1 MVEAG
6 VRRVS
11 DVLIALVGILVVG
24 VGAVGGY
31 LVGVAQSRNE
41 RRDNALAEIYKEM
54 TLFYGRL
61 ISWTDDP
68 LPPDPD
74 QPSRMS
80 LDVPV
85 KDHVGEQFT
94 KFTQTFYINAIW
106 LGKDTSD
113 LIEEFVQA
121 SRVFLNELNLMRG
134 RVGRLPDG
142 TKTKDW
148 REQRITL
155 QYNKVRN
162 ALEDEVETS
171 RYIIP
176 YRIVIRRN
184 GAGQRRKKPGEGE

>member
-1 MVEAG
+1 MT
-6 VRRVS
+6 
-11 DVLIALVGILVVG
+11 DVLIALIGILVAIVG
-24 VGAVGGY
+24 TVGGY

-54 TLFYGRL
+54 TLFYGNL

-68 LPPDPD
+68 IPPYPD
-74 QPSRMS
+74 QPSRAS
-80 LDVPV
+80 SGVAV
-85 KDHVGEQFT
+85 KDHVGDQYT
-94 KFTQTFYINAIW
+94 KFTRTFYSNAIW
-106 LGKDTSD
+106 LGKDTYD

-148 REQRITL
+148 REQRITPKFREVRDAL
-155 QYNKVRN
+155 QG
-162 ALEDEVETS
+162 EVEAS

-176 YRIVIRRN
+176 YRIVNRKN
-184 GAGQRRKKPGEGE
+184 GAGQRRTGPGEGE